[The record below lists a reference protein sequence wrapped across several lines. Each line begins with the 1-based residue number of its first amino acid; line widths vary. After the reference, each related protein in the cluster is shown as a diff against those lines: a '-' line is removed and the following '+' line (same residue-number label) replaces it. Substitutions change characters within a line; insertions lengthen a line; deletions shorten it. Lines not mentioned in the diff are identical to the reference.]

1 MMQKIQKFGGAMF
14 TPVLLFS
21 FAGVMVGIGTL
32 CTTEAV
38 LGSLAAPTSMWY
50 LIWNVIL
57 QGAWCVF
64 NQLPLLFVVG
74 LPIGLAKK
82 QAGRCCMEALVLYLT
97 FHYFVNTILTQW
109 GSVFGVDFAAE
120 VGGSSGLTMIAN
132 IKTLDMGMFGA
143 LLVSGLVIYL
153 HNKFF
158 DTELPEWLG
167 SFNGSTFIFMI
178 GFFVMLPVALLSV
191 LIWPNIQHGM
201 QIFQNFVMTSGSL
214 GVWVFI
220 FLERLLIPFGL
231 HHLMYSPFYYDNLVC
246 PGGIYSYWATQLPQL
261 AASTASLKSLCP
273 EAAFTATGFSKIF
286 GCPGIALAFYATAKP
301 EKKKQLKGLLIPIT
315 LTAIV
320 CGVTEPIEF
329 TFLFIAPVLFVVHAF
344 LAACL
349 STTINLFG
357 IVGVFSGGL
366 IEMSSLNF
374 IPLMTTHWKEYLLLL
389 VIGLVY
395 TGIYFVV
402 FRFLILKFNFKTP
415 GREDTEETKFYS
427 KAEFR
432 ARKDGGVEMDKKTM
446 LAALIME
453 GLGGADNIVDVT
465 NCATRLRLN
474 VKDETVVKDDAYF
487 KSIGSHG
494 ISKNGK
500 SMQVIVGMSVPSV
513 REKFENIMA
522 NPSAYALDTGDEA
535 AQHEIKAVANG
546 EAMPVTDVPDEVFA
560 SKALGDGVAVI
571 VTDGKVYSPADGEVS
586 MIAET
591 LHAYGIST
599 DDGLE
604 LLVHIGINTV
614 ELEGKG
620 FTPRVKEGDRVSAG
634 QLLCEVDMKLMKEKG
649 YQMHTPILMTNGDE
663 CEDVQLL
670 SNKKAKAGQTT
681 VITYKK

>member
-415 GREDTEETKFYS
+415 GREDIEETKFYS

-535 AQHEIKAVANG
+535 VQHEIKAVANG

-620 FTPRVKEGDRVSAG
+620 FTPRVKKGDRVSAG

-663 CEDVQLL
+663 CEDIQLL